1 MPRRMFVRVRD
12 VDTRHEFDVYED
24 DPRIGTAF
32 ERVKSDRYPPA
43 FMERR
48 PKHHLT
54 LAGQSAAR
62 SKPKPSGAGEATEKE
77 N

>member
-1 MPRRMFVRVRD
+1 MPARTFVRVRD
-12 VDTRHEFDVYED
+12 LGTRHEFDVYED
-24 DPRIGTAF
+24 DPRIGDGF
-32 ERVKSDRYPPA
+32 ELVKSDRYPPA
-43 FMERR
+43 FTERR

-54 LAGQSAAR
+54 LAGQSATR